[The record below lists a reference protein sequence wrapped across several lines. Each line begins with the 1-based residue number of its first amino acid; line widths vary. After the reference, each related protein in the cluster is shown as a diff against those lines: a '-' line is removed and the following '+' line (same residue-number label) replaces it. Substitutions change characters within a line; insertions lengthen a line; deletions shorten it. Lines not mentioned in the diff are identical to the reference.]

1 MGQNGCESIS
11 RAMES
16 EKQIPAQVFAEL
28 TPNPASMKFVA
39 DRALVDEEGT
49 CVEFDSVE
57 EARGCSP
64 LAEKLFQFPFV
75 TGIFMMNDFLTVS
88 KNEMVE
94 WEEVTNELRE
104 FIRDHLNEGGEVLL
118 RMPEKKEANEAGPKE
133 EQASKEVSSLF
144 GEGTA
149 SPHDGRIKELLSEYV
164 APAVQGDGGAIHF
177 HSFENGVVKLVL
189 KGACSG
195 CPSSMLTLKDG
206 IEALLKEHIPE
217 VERVEA
223 LED

>member
-1 MGQNGCESIS
+1 MSS
-11 RAMES
+11 T
-16 EKQIPAQVFAEL
+16 EKRPPAQVFAEL

-39 DRALVDEEGT
+39 DRPIVDMEGT
-49 CVEFDSVE
+49 CVEFESLE
-57 EARGCSP
+57 ETQGCSP
-64 LAEKLFQFPFV
+64 LAEQLFQFPFV
-75 TGIFMMNDFLTVS
+75 TGVFMMNDFITVS

-104 FIRDHLNEGGEVLL
+104 FIRDHLSEGGEVLIK
-118 RMPEKKEANEAGPKE
+118 MPEKSDKKENETKGSDAG
-133 EQASKEVSSLF
+133 EQKVEPVQSLF
-144 GEGTA
+144 GEGPS
-149 SPHDGRIKELLSEYV
+149 SPHDGRIKELLGEFI

-195 CPSSMLTLKDG
+195 CPSSMVTLKDG
-206 IEALLKEHIPE
+206 VEMLLKEHIPE

-223 LED
+223 IEG

>member
-1 MGQNGCESIS
+1 MSS
-11 RAMES
+11 T
-16 EKQIPAQVFAEL
+16 EKRPPAQVFAEL

-39 DRALVDEEGT
+39 DRPIVDMEGT
-49 CVEFDSVE
+49 CVEFESLE
-57 EARGCSP
+57 ETQGCSP
-64 LAEKLFQFPFV
+64 LAEQLFQFPFV
-75 TGIFMMNDFLTVS
+75 TGVFMMNDFITVS

-104 FIRDHLNEGGEVLL
+104 FIRDHLSEGGEVLIK
-118 RMPEKKEANEAGPKE
+118 MPEKSDKKENETKDSDAG
-133 EQASKEVSSLF
+133 EQKAEPVQSLF
-144 GEGTA
+144 GEGPS
-149 SPHDGRIKELLSEYV
+149 SPHDGRIKELLGEFI

-195 CPSSMLTLKDG
+195 CPSSMVTLKDG
-206 IEALLKEHIPE
+206 VEMLLKEHIPE

-223 LED
+223 IEG

>member
-1 MGQNGCESIS
+1 MPSTEQ
-11 RAMES
+11 R
-16 EKQIPAQVFAEL
+16 IPAQVFAEL

-39 DRALVDEEGT
+39 DRPFVDMEGT
-49 CVEFDSVE
+49 CVEFESLE
-57 EARGCSP
+57 ETRGCSP
-64 LAEKLFQFPFV
+64 LAEQLFQFPFV
-75 TGIFMMNDFLTVS
+75 TGVFMMNDFITVS

-104 FIRDHLNEGGEVLL
+104 FIRDHLSEGGEVLTK
-118 RMPEKKEANEAGPKE
+118 MPEKSDKKETESKGTEVEATEKKVEPV
-133 EQASKEVSSLF
+133 QSLF
-144 GEGTA
+144 GEGPS
-149 SPHDGRIKELLSEYV
+149 SPHDGRIKELLGEFI

-195 CPSSMLTLKDG
+195 CPSSMITLKDG
-206 IEALLKEHIPE
+206 VERLLKEYIPE

-223 LED
+223 IEG